1 MKKLLLFICAIV
13 FLFGM
18 GGVANATWYEFDFND
33 LQKFATAEEIEN
45 YMENTVP
52 PPGNVELSDTT
63 TAGGD
68 FGSNY
73 LRSGS
78 DGAIE
83 IAFTERQILEI
94 YFDWGSRLKFISETG
109 ETKGFYA
116 YADGS
121 DTPFYSYIFSDDEW
135 AASDTG
141 VYINFIDL
149 GIAPV
154 SSLKF
159 ANSPANGYITL
170 DNLRIEND
178 DGRDSAPVPEPATM
192 LLLGSGLIGLAGIG
206 RKKLIRSKG

>member
-1 MKKLLLFICAIV
+1 MKKLLLFICTIV
-13 FLFGM
+13 FFFGM
-18 GGVANATWYEFDFND
+18 GGVANATWYEFDFDD
-33 LQKFATAEEIEN
+33 LQQTATLEDIEN
-45 YMENTVP
+45 YMESTVP
-52 PPGNVELSDTT
+52 PVGNVELSATT
-63 TAGGD
+63 TVGGD

-73 LRSGS
+73 LKSKSEGT
-78 DGAIE
+78 IE

-94 YFDWGSRLKFISETG
+94 YFDWGSQIRFSSPG

-121 DTPFYSYIFSDDEW
+121 DTPFYSYVFSDSQSF
-135 AASDTG
+135 ASDTG

-170 DNLRIEND
+170 DNLRIENEND
-178 DGRDSAPVPEPATM
+178 RDSAPVPEPATM
-192 LLLGSGLIGLAGIG
+192 LLLGSGLVGLAGIG
-206 RKKLIRSKG
+206 RKKIKKARRS